1 MACVPSPHGLRSGS
15 VPSTRK
21 AAIRFDRHADLQFQL
36 PEGLTRDGEY
46 LRIAATNS
54 HAERR
59 GELRVITA
67 VLAVQL
73 PQLSDVHISRSV
85 VIKIIVHG
93 FVVKRRLF
101 PVEG

>member
-1 MACVPSPHGLRSGS
+1 MGCDLAPFPARGRPPSVLIGM
-15 VPSTRK
+15 
-21 AAIRFDRHADLQFQL
+21 ADLQFQL

-85 VIKIIVHG
+85 VAKLVVHD
-93 FVVKRRLF
+93 FVVNL
-101 PVEG
+101 PLEPIEG

>member
-1 MACVPSPHGLRSGS
+1 MGCDLAPFPARGRPPSVLIGM
-15 VPSTRK
+15 
-21 AAIRFDRHADLQFQL
+21 ADLQFQL

-73 PQLSDVHISRSV
+73 PQLSDVHIPRSV
-85 VIKIIVHG
+85 V
-93 FVVKRRLF
+93 
-101 PVEG
+101 

>member
-1 MACVPSPHGLRSGS
+1 MGCDLAPFPARGRPAS
-15 VPSTRK
+15 VL
-21 AAIRFDRHADLQFQL
+21 IGMADLQFQL

-59 GELRVITA
+59 GGLRVFTA

-73 PQLSDVHISRSV
+73 PQLSDVHIPRSV
-85 VIKIIVHG
+85 VIKLVVHG

>member
-1 MACVPSPHGLRSGS
+1 MGCDLAPFPARGRPPSVLIGM
-15 VPSTRK
+15 
-21 AAIRFDRHADLQFQL
+21 ADLQFQL

-46 LRIAATNS
+46 LRTAATNS
-54 HAERR
+54 HAETR

-85 VIKIIVHG
+85 VAKLVVHD
-93 FVVKRRLF
+93 FVVNL
-101 PVEG
+101 PLEPIEG